1 MCWLV
6 HAAVAHHC
14 TTLLLYLC
22 NIHHSVKRL
31 CRKHGISKWPYR
43 QLLSIDGQLERL
55 EVDLQKAVSKP
66 SPQSSDEL
74 QNVTELQD
82 RMSAMRV
89 DRAALVAS
97 ESLGE
102 TKDQQ
107 QQQQQQQQPV
117 LVCAVKRP
125 SRANATAAVVTADSS
140 SDSECES
147 KATPKK
153 KHYRVMRPLK
163 RPLERLL
170 APAATVS
177 TISPH
182 SAACAYSDVDR
193 AQQQQQHQQYQHHH
207 HVAMQPLG
215 TAPAAAAATSFE
227 AALHG
232 VWDSDMLKS
241 FDAGAWPEFFK
252 SLPVPVSTAH
262 QQQSVAV
269 PLQQQQ
275 QQYSLTMHHFHNHM
289 PVLPTPYSSLSN
301 TNNYNDGSASSS
313 SSSSNTYNNVPAA
326 ASAASVAIEG
336 YTYGIDD
343 ALSTAGSAFNFA
355 DALLW

>member
-14 TTLLLYLC
+14 TTLLLCLC

-55 EVDLQKAVSKP
+55 EADLQKAVSKP

-82 RMSAMRV
+82 RISAMRV
-89 DRAALVAS
+89 DRAALVAG

-102 TKDQQ
+102 TKD

-125 SRANATAAVVTADSS
+125 SRANAAAAVVTADSS

-153 KHYRVMRPLK
+153 KHYRVMQPLE

-177 TISPH
+177 TISPQ
-182 SAACAYSDVDR
+182 SAACAYGDVDR
-193 AQQQQQHQQYQHHH
+193 AQQQQQHQHRQHHH
-207 HVAMQPLG
+207 YAA
-215 TAPAAAAATSFE
+215 TAAAAVSFE

-232 VWDSDMLKS
+232 VWDSDMLTA

-252 SLPVPVSTAH
+252 TLPVPVSTAQ

-275 QQYSLTMHHFHNHM
+275 QQQYATATMHHFHYHM
-289 PVLPTPYSSLSN
+289 PVLPTPCSSLSN
-301 TNNYNDGSASSS
+301 TGGNNNNDGSASSS
-313 SSSSNTYNNVPAA
+313 SSSSNTYNTRTAVVVPSS
-326 ASAASVAIEG
+326 AS
-336 YTYGIDD
+336 
-343 ALSTAGSAFNFA
+343 
-355 DALLW
+355 